1 MDKKVYVLSLGCAK
15 NRVDGERF
23 LGVALERGYVQ
34 VHEPQGADLCII
46 NTCGFLM
53 SAVKENLDAIL
64 EAEELRRRGLIG
76 SLAVVGCLVNRY
88 EEELRRELQVD
99 FLGRTECYR
108 ELGEFLGGASEGPR
122 RPLGGS
128 EVVRYLK
135 VAEGCSNR
143 CAYCAIP
150 LIRGDLRSLPVAH
163 LVREAELLLEQGAR
177 EICLVAQD
185 LTRYGED
192 LGTDLMELL
201 DQMEATVRGHG
212 VLRLLYL
219 HPTRVTRE
227 LVERVAS
234 SDVVASYLDVPV
246 QHASD
251 RVLASMGR
259 AMGYED
265 AVRPF
270 LEAREVD
277 PLFAMRTTLMVGY
290 PGEEREDFDALIRFL
305 EEARP
310 DRVGAFVFS
319 PEEGTQAFQLPRRV
333 SGRTARSRLD
343 RLMARAAEV
352 SLDRQRLMEGRE
364 VRVLL
369 EAVEDGQWVGRSY
382 REAPEVDGSI
392 LIPEGEGLRVG
403 GFYRV
408 LLEEALEHDFIG
420 RVTGVED
427 L

>member
-1 MDKKVYVLSLGCAK
+1 M
-15 NRVDGERF
+15 
-23 LGVALERGYVQ
+23 
-34 VHEPQGADLCII
+34 
-46 NTCGFLM
+46 
-53 SAVKENLDAIL
+53 
-64 EAEELRRRGLIG
+64 
-76 SLAVVGCLVNRY
+76 
-88 EEELRRELQVD
+88 
-99 FLGRTECYR
+99 
-108 ELGEFLGGASEGPR
+108 
-122 RPLGGS
+122 
-128 EVVRYLK
+128 
-135 VAEGCSNR
+135 
-143 CAYCAIP
+143 
-150 LIRGDLRSLPVAH
+150 
-163 LVREAELLLEQGAR
+163 
-177 EICLVAQD
+177 
-185 LTRYGED
+185 
-192 LGTDLMELL
+192 
-201 DQMEATVRGHG
+201 
-212 VLRLLYL
+212 LYL

-290 PGEEREDFDALIRFL
+290 PGEGREDFDALIRFL